1 MRFPFALPFTAAL
14 AAVLLAGA
22 AQAQVSVSDAWVR
35 ATVPQQQATAAFM
48 QIKAPQAMRLVGV
61 QAEVA
66 QTAEI
71 HTMERHGDVMHMKA
85 VPGVDLP
92 AGQTVSLTPG
102 GQHLMLMGLKGQQQ
116 AGQTVNLV
124 LKLQTADG
132 KTLQQTVPA
141 TVRALGASAGA
152 ASGHGAH
159 GHAADAGKQPAQ
171 QAKDHAH
178 QH

>member
-1 MRFPFALPFTAAL
+1 MRFPFALPFSAAL
-14 AAVLLAGA
+14 AAALLAGA

-92 AGQTVSLTPG
+92 AGQTVNLTPG

-141 TVRALGASAGA
+141 TVRALGAGA
-152 ASGHGAH
+152 TAPHGGHAGHGAH
-159 GHAADAGKQPAQ
+159 ASDGGKPA
-171 QAKDHAH
+171 H
-178 QH
+178 